1 MKGCGIAVRLTCT
14 GLLMALCAG
23 PVLAQFPDPSF
34 ADVLNRA
41 VAQAEAGTYEPG
53 SFPAYWRQRL
63 GPVWGDLPEQQQRFY
78 LLIFKHYD
86 MALSYR
92 ARREWTKQELR
103 DVLRYSL
110 DPTQEPAALERNM
123 QQLKEHFRREKDRS
137 LKGKGR

>member
-1 MKGCGIAVRLTCT
+1 MRWIMWPSA
-14 GLLMALCAG
+14 GLLVALWAA
-23 PVLAQFPDPSF
+23 PTLAQFQDPSF

-63 GPVWGDLPEQQQRFY
+63 GPVWGGLPEQQQRFY
-78 LLIFKHYD
+78 LSIFEHYD
-86 MALSYR
+86 TVLSYR
-92 ARREWTKQELR
+92 ARREWTAQELR

-110 DPTQEPAALERNM
+110 DPTQEPAAFERNM
-123 QQLKEHFRREKDRS
+123 QQLQDYYRRQKDRS